1 MSLKDQFG
9 KDVLLTGWGHSRF
22 GKLTDETLESLIVQV
37 ATEAIGNAGIEAGQI
52 DEIYLGQFNSGMMP
66 LAFPS
71 SLALQ
76 VSDQLANVP
85 STRVE
90 NACASGSAAFQQG
103 TKSLLAGTAK
113 TVLVIGAEKMT
124 QAGAD
129 VVGAALLGA
138 DYDMAGKASTTG
150 FTGLFA
156 EVAKHYGKR
165 YGYGNGK
172 LGDVLGTIAA
182 KNHRNGVDNP
192 YAQLRKDLGEEFC
205 RTVSDKNP
213 MVADPL
219 RRTDCSPVSD
229 GAAAV
234 VLSVAPTGGATA
246 PVRLAGFGQANDFF
260 PAERRDPTEFAA
272 TRASWQRALGMAG
285 VGLEELDFA
294 EVHDCFTIAELLMYE
309 AMGLTERGQG
319 ARALEE
325 GWVFKDG
332 KLPVNVSGGL
342 KAKGHPV
349 GATGVSQHVIAAMQ
363 LTGTAGAHAVGQP
376 APGSGA
382 EHGRRG
388 HRQLRQRARSRLES
402 NEGAD
407 TAHLPAGM
415 GCICPAFVFPRLRG
429 RPSARLN
436 SFPAHPPQMRGA
448 PMRAT
453 IIHGPG
459 DIRVEDRDYPTL
471 QLPTDVIVKVTAS
484 CVCGS
489 DLWPYRGVKPTHKPS
504 AIGHEFIGTVESIGE
519 DVKDLAVGD
528 FVIAPFV
535 VSCGECPQCLERR
548 HGRLRPPR
556 RLGRQG

>member
-9 KDVLLTGWGHSRF
+9 KDVLLIGWGHSRF
-22 GKLTDETLESLIVQV
+22 GKLTDDTLESLIVQV
-37 ATEAIGNAGIEAGQI
+37 ATEAIGNARIEAGQI

-156 EVAKHYGKR
+156 EVAQHYGKR
-165 YGYGNGK
+165 YGSGS

-234 VLSVAPTGGATA
+234 VLSVAPTGGVTA

-363 LTGTAGAHAVGQP
+363 LTGTAGAM
-376 APGSGA
+376 
-382 EHGRRG
+382 
-388 HRQLRQRARSRLES
+388 QLA
-402 NEGAD
+402 N
-407 TAHLPAGM
+407 
-415 GCICPAFVFPRLRG
+415 
-429 RPSARLN
+429 
-436 SFPAHPPQMRGA
+436 
-448 PMRAT
+448 
-453 IIHGPG
+453 
-459 DIRVEDRDYPTL
+459 
-471 QLPTDVIVKVTAS
+471 
-484 CVCGS
+484 
-489 DLWPYRGVKPTHKPS
+489 
-504 AIGHEFIGTVESIGE
+504 
-519 DVKDLAVGD
+519 
-528 FVIAPFV
+528 
-535 VSCGECPQCLERR
+535 
-548 HGRLRPPR
+548 PR
-556 RLGRQG
+556 RAAVQNMGGVGIANYVSVLEAV

>member
-1 MSLKDQFG
+1 MSLREQFN

-22 GKLTDETLESLIVQV
+22 GKLNEETLESLIVQV
-37 ATEAIGNAGIEAGQI
+37 ATEALANAGVEPGQI

-76 VSDQLANVP
+76 VSPELANVP
-85 STRVE
+85 ATRVE

-103 TKSLLAGTAK
+103 VKSLLAGTARN
-113 TVLVIGAEKMT
+113 VLVIGAEKMT
-124 QAGAD
+124 HASAD

-138 DYDMAGKASTTG
+138 DHDMAGKASNTG

-156 EVAKHYGKR
+156 EVAKHYEKR
-165 YGYGNGK
+165 YGSSLPGGGK

-234 VLSVAPTGGATA
+234 VLSTSPGSAASTS
-246 PVRLAGFGQANDFF
+246 PVRLAGFGHANDFF
-260 PAERRDPTEFAA
+260 PAERRDPTAFAA
-272 TRASWQRALGMAG
+272 TRVSWQRALTMAG
-285 VGLEELDFA
+285 VGIQVVDFA

-309 AMGLTERGQG
+309 AMGLTEPGQG

-363 LTGTAGAHAVGQP
+363 LSGTAGDMQLANPRTAAVQNMGGVGI
-376 APGSGA
+376 ANYVSV
-382 EHGRRG
+382 
-388 HRQLRQRARSRLES
+388 LE
-402 NEGAD
+402 
-407 TAHLPAGM
+407 
-415 GCICPAFVFPRLRG
+415 
-429 RPSARLN
+429 
-436 SFPAHPPQMRGA
+436 
-448 PMRAT
+448 
-453 IIHGPG
+453 
-459 DIRVEDRDYPTL
+459 
-471 QLPTDVIVKVTAS
+471 
-484 CVCGS
+484 
-489 DLWPYRGVKPTHKPS
+489 
-504 AIGHEFIGTVESIGE
+504 
-519 DVKDLAVGD
+519 AV
-528 FVIAPFV
+528 
-535 VSCGECPQCLERR
+535 
-548 HGRLRPPR
+548 
-556 RLGRQG
+556 

>member
-1 MSLKDQFG
+1 MSLQEQFG

-37 ATEAIGNAGIEAGQI
+37 ATEAISKAGIDAGQI

-76 VSDQLANVP
+76 VSPDLANVAA
-85 STRVE
+85 TRVE

-124 QAGAD
+124 HAGAD

-138 DYDMAGKASTTG
+138 DYDMAGQNSTTG

-156 EVAKHYGKR
+156 DVAKHYEKR
-165 YGYGNGK
+165 YGAVS
-172 LGDVLGTIAA
+172 DVLGTIAA

-234 VLSVAPTGGATA
+234 VLSTSPTGGATA
-246 PVRLAGFGQANDFF
+246 PVRLAGFGHANDFF
-260 PAERRDPTEFAA
+260 PAERRDPTAFQA
-272 TRASWQRALGMAG
+272 TRVSWQRALAMAG
-285 VGLEELDFA
+285 VGLEDLDFA

-309 AMGLTERGQG
+309 AMGLTGPGQG
-319 ARALEE
+319 ARAVTE

-363 LTGTAGAHAVGQP
+363 LTGTAGDM
-376 APGSGA
+376 
-382 EHGRRG
+382 
-388 HRQLRQRARSRLES
+388 QLARARRAAVQNMGGVGIANYVSVLES
-402 NEGAD
+402 A
-407 TAHLPAGM
+407 
-415 GCICPAFVFPRLRG
+415 
-429 RPSARLN
+429 
-436 SFPAHPPQMRGA
+436 
-448 PMRAT
+448 
-453 IIHGPG
+453 
-459 DIRVEDRDYPTL
+459 
-471 QLPTDVIVKVTAS
+471 
-484 CVCGS
+484 
-489 DLWPYRGVKPTHKPS
+489 
-504 AIGHEFIGTVESIGE
+504 
-519 DVKDLAVGD
+519 
-528 FVIAPFV
+528 
-535 VSCGECPQCLERR
+535 
-548 HGRLRPPR
+548 
-556 RLGRQG
+556 

>member
-37 ATEAIGNAGIEAGQI
+37 ATEAIANAGIEPGQI

-71 SLALQ
+71 SLALE
-76 VSDQLANVP
+76 VSEQLANVP

-124 QAGAD
+124 HAGAD

-156 EVAKHYGKR
+156 EVAKHYEKR
-165 YGYGNGK
+165 YGAGTGASAAN

-192 YAQLRKDLGEEFC
+192 YAQLRKDLGEDFC

-234 VLSVAPTGGATA
+234 VLSISPTGGATA
-246 PVRLAGFGQANDFF
+246 PVRLAGFGQANGFF
-260 PAERRDPTEFAA
+260 PAERRDPTAFAA
-272 TRASWQRALGMAG
+272 TRASWQRALAMAG
-285 VGLEELDFA
+285 VGLDGLDFA

-309 AMGLTERGQG
+309 AMGLTEPGQG

-325 GWVFKDG
+325 GWVFKEG

-363 LTGTAGAHAVGQP
+363 LTGTAG
-376 APGSGA
+376 
-382 EHGRRG
+382 EM
-388 HRQLRQRARSRLES
+388 QLA
-402 NEGAD
+402 N
-407 TAHLPAGM
+407 
-415 GCICPAFVFPRLRG
+415 
-429 RPSARLN
+429 
-436 SFPAHPPQMRGA
+436 
-448 PMRAT
+448 
-453 IIHGPG
+453 
-459 DIRVEDRDYPTL
+459 
-471 QLPTDVIVKVTAS
+471 
-484 CVCGS
+484 
-489 DLWPYRGVKPTHKPS
+489 
-504 AIGHEFIGTVESIGE
+504 
-519 DVKDLAVGD
+519 
-528 FVIAPFV
+528 
-535 VSCGECPQCLERR
+535 
-548 HGRLRPPR
+548 PR
-556 RLGRQG
+556 RAAVQNMGGVGIANYVSVLEAV

>member
-1 MSLKDQFG
+1 MSLQEQFG
-9 KDVLLTGWGHSRF
+9 KDVLLTGWGHSPF
-22 GKLTDETLESLIVQV
+22 GKLADETLESLIVQV
-37 ATEAIGNAGIEAGQI
+37 ATDAIAGAGIEPGQI

-76 VSDQLANVP
+76 VSPDLANVP
-85 STRVE
+85 ATRVE

-113 TVLVIGAEKMT
+113 MVLVIGAEKMT
-124 QAGAD
+124 HGGAD
-129 VVGAALLGA
+129 VVGAGLLGA

-165 YGYGNGK
+165 YGDGN
-172 LGDVLGTIAA
+172 LGDVLGSIAA

-205 RTVSDKNP
+205 RTVSDRNP

-234 VLSVAPTGGATA
+234 VLSVSPTGGAATA

-260 PAERRDPTEFAA
+260 PAARRDPTAFAA
-272 TRASWQRALGMAG
+272 TRVSWQRALAMAG
-285 VGLEELDFA
+285 VELVDLDFA

-309 AMGLTERGQG
+309 AMGLTAPGQG
-319 ARALEE
+319 ARAIEE

-349 GATGVSQHVIAAMQ
+349 GATGVSQHVISAMQ
-363 LTGTAGAHAVGQP
+363 LTGTAGGM
-376 APGSGA
+376 
-382 EHGRRG
+382 
-388 HRQLRQRARSRLES
+388 QLA
-402 NEGAD
+402 N
-407 TAHLPAGM
+407 
-415 GCICPAFVFPRLRG
+415 
-429 RPSARLN
+429 
-436 SFPAHPPQMRGA
+436 
-448 PMRAT
+448 
-453 IIHGPG
+453 
-459 DIRVEDRDYPTL
+459 
-471 QLPTDVIVKVTAS
+471 
-484 CVCGS
+484 
-489 DLWPYRGVKPTHKPS
+489 
-504 AIGHEFIGTVESIGE
+504 
-519 DVKDLAVGD
+519 
-528 FVIAPFV
+528 
-535 VSCGECPQCLERR
+535 
-548 HGRLRPPR
+548 PR
-556 RLGRQG
+556 RAAVQNMGGVGIANYVSILEAV

>member
-1 MSLKDQFG
+1 MSLQEQFG

-22 GKLTDETLESLIVQV
+22 GKLADETLESLIVQV
-37 ATEAIGNAGIEAGQI
+37 ATEAITNAGIEPGQV
-52 DEIYLGQFNSGMMP
+52 DEIFLGQFNSGMMP

-85 STRVE
+85 ATRVE

-124 QAGAD
+124 HAGAD
-129 VVGAALLGA
+129 VVGAGLLGA

-156 EVAKHYGKR
+156 EVAKHYEKR
-165 YGYGNGK
+165 YGSVS
-172 LGDVLGTIAA
+172 DVLGSIAA

-192 YAQLRKDLGEEFC
+192 YAQLRKDLGVEFC

-234 VLSVAPTGGATA
+234 VLSTAATGGATA
-246 PVRLAGFGQANDFF
+246 PVRLAGFGHANDFF
-260 PAERRDPTEFAA
+260 PAARRDPVAFNA
-272 TRASWQRALGMAG
+272 TRVSWQRALAMAG
-285 VGLEELDFA
+285 VGIDELDFA

-309 AMGLTERGQG
+309 AMGLTDPGQG
-319 ARALEE
+319 ARAIEE
-325 GWVFKDG
+325 GWVYKDG

-363 LTGTAGAHAVGQP
+363 LTGTAGDM
-376 APGSGA
+376 
-382 EHGRRG
+382 
-388 HRQLRQRARSRLES
+388 QL
-402 NEGAD
+402 
-407 TAHLPAGM
+407 AG
-415 GCICPAFVFPRLRG
+415 
-429 RPSARLN
+429 
-436 SFPAHPPQMRGA
+436 
-448 PMRAT
+448 
-453 IIHGPG
+453 
-459 DIRVEDRDYPTL
+459 
-471 QLPTDVIVKVTAS
+471 
-484 CVCGS
+484 
-489 DLWPYRGVKPTHKPS
+489 
-504 AIGHEFIGTVESIGE
+504 
-519 DVKDLAVGD
+519 
-528 FVIAPFV
+528 
-535 VSCGECPQCLERR
+535 
-548 HGRLRPPR
+548 PR
-556 RLGRQG
+556 RAAVQNMGGVGIANYVSVRESV

>member
-1 MSLKDQFG
+1 MSLQEQFG

-22 GKLTDETLESLIVQV
+22 GKLADETLESLIVQV
-37 ATEAIGNAGIEAGQI
+37 ATEAITNAGIEAGQI

-85 STRVE
+85 ATRVE

-124 QAGAD
+124 HAGAD
-129 VVGAALLGA
+129 VVGAGLLGA

-156 EVAKHYGKR
+156 EVAKHYEKR
-165 YGYGNGK
+165 YGSVS
-172 LGDVLGTIAA
+172 DVLGSIAA

-192 YAQLRKDLGEEFC
+192 YAQLRKDLGVEFC

-234 VLSVAPTGGATA
+234 VLSTAATGGATA
-246 PVRLAGFGQANDFF
+246 PVRLAGFGHANDFF
-260 PAERRDPTEFAA
+260 PAARRDPVAFNA
-272 TRASWQRALGMAG
+272 TRVSWQRALAMAG
-285 VGLEELDFA
+285 VGIDGLDFA

-309 AMGLTERGQG
+309 AMGLTDPGQG
-319 ARALEE
+319 ARAIEE
-325 GWVFKDG
+325 GWVYKDG

-363 LTGTAGAHAVGQP
+363 LTGTA
-376 APGSGA
+376 
-382 EHGRRG
+382 RDM
-388 HRQLRQRARSRLES
+388 QL
-402 NEGAD
+402 
-407 TAHLPAGM
+407 AG
-415 GCICPAFVFPRLRG
+415 
-429 RPSARLN
+429 
-436 SFPAHPPQMRGA
+436 
-448 PMRAT
+448 
-453 IIHGPG
+453 
-459 DIRVEDRDYPTL
+459 
-471 QLPTDVIVKVTAS
+471 
-484 CVCGS
+484 
-489 DLWPYRGVKPTHKPS
+489 
-504 AIGHEFIGTVESIGE
+504 
-519 DVKDLAVGD
+519 
-528 FVIAPFV
+528 
-535 VSCGECPQCLERR
+535 
-548 HGRLRPPR
+548 PR
-556 RLGRQG
+556 RAAVQNMGGVGIANYVSVLEAV

>member
-1 MSLKDQFG
+1 MSLKEQFG
-9 KDVLLTGWGHSRF
+9 KDVLLSGWGHSRF

-37 ATEAIGNAGIEAGQI
+37 AAEAIGNAGIEPGQI

-76 VSDQLANVP
+76 VSEQLANVP
-85 STRVE
+85 ATRVE

-138 DYDMAGKASTTG
+138 DYDMAGKRSTTG

-165 YGYGNGK
+165 YGPVS
-172 LGDVLGTIAA
+172 DVLGTIAA

-234 VLSVAPTGGATA
+234 VLSVSPTGGATA
-246 PVRLAGFGQANDFF
+246 PVRLAGFGHANDFF
-260 PAERRDPTEFAA
+260 PAERRDPTAFNA
-272 TRASWQRALGMAG
+272 TRASWQRALAMAG
-285 VGLEELDFA
+285 VGLDDLDFA

-309 AMGLTERGQG
+309 AMGLTEPGQG

-363 LTGTAGAHAVGQP
+363 LTGTAGDM
-376 APGSGA
+376 
-382 EHGRRG
+382 
-388 HRQLRQRARSRLES
+388 QLA
-402 NEGAD
+402 N
-407 TAHLPAGM
+407 
-415 GCICPAFVFPRLRG
+415 
-429 RPSARLN
+429 
-436 SFPAHPPQMRGA
+436 
-448 PMRAT
+448 
-453 IIHGPG
+453 
-459 DIRVEDRDYPTL
+459 
-471 QLPTDVIVKVTAS
+471 
-484 CVCGS
+484 
-489 DLWPYRGVKPTHKPS
+489 
-504 AIGHEFIGTVESIGE
+504 
-519 DVKDLAVGD
+519 
-528 FVIAPFV
+528 
-535 VSCGECPQCLERR
+535 
-548 HGRLRPPR
+548 PR
-556 RLGRQG
+556 RAAVQNMGGVGIANYVSVLEAV

>member
-1 MSLKDQFG
+1 MSLREQFG

-37 ATEAIGNAGIEAGQI
+37 ATEAIGNAGIEPGQI

-76 VSDQLANVP
+76 VSEQLANVP

-124 QAGAD
+124 HAGAD

-138 DYDMAGKASTTG
+138 DYDMAGKASSTG

-156 EVAKHYGKR
+156 EVAKHYEKR
-165 YGYGNGK
+165 YGPVS
-172 LGDVLGTIAA
+172 DVLGTIAA

-246 PVRLAGFGQANDFF
+246 PVRLAGFGHANDFF
-260 PAERRDPTEFAA
+260 PTDRRDPTAFTA

-285 VGLEELDFA
+285 VGLDELDFA

-309 AMGLTERGQG
+309 AMGLTEPGQG
-319 ARALEE
+319 SRAIEE

-363 LTGTAGAHAVGQP
+363 LTGTAGAMQLTNP
-376 APGSGA
+376 
-382 EHGRRG
+382 RRG
-388 HRQLRQRARSRLES
+388 AVQNMGGVGIANYVSVLE
-402 NEGAD
+402 
-407 TAHLPAGM
+407 
-415 GCICPAFVFPRLRG
+415 
-429 RPSARLN
+429 
-436 SFPAHPPQMRGA
+436 
-448 PMRAT
+448 
-453 IIHGPG
+453 
-459 DIRVEDRDYPTL
+459 
-471 QLPTDVIVKVTAS
+471 
-484 CVCGS
+484 
-489 DLWPYRGVKPTHKPS
+489 
-504 AIGHEFIGTVESIGE
+504 
-519 DVKDLAVGD
+519 AV
-528 FVIAPFV
+528 
-535 VSCGECPQCLERR
+535 
-548 HGRLRPPR
+548 
-556 RLGRQG
+556 

>member
-22 GKLTDETLESLIVQV
+22 GKLTEETLESLIVQV
-37 ATEAIGNAGIEAGQI
+37 ATEAIANAGIEPGQI
-52 DEIYLGQFNSGMMP
+52 DEVYLGQFNSGMMP

-76 VSDQLANVP
+76 VSEQLANVP

-103 TKSLLAGTAK
+103 TKSLLAGTAR

-138 DYDMAGKASTTG
+138 DYDMAGKPSTTG

-156 EVAKHYGKR
+156 EVAKHYEKR
-165 YGYGNGK
+165 YGTVS
-172 LGDVLGTIAA
+172 DVLGSIAA

-260 PAERRDPTEFAA
+260 PAERRDPTAFAA

-285 VGLEELDFA
+285 VGLEDLDFA

-309 AMGLTERGQG
+309 VMGLTEPGQG
-319 ARALEE
+319 SRAIEE

-363 LTGTAGAHAVGQP
+363 LTGTAGDM
-376 APGSGA
+376 
-382 EHGRRG
+382 
-388 HRQLRQRARSRLES
+388 QLA
-402 NEGAD
+402 A
-407 TAHLPAGM
+407 
-415 GCICPAFVFPRLRG
+415 
-429 RPSARLN
+429 
-436 SFPAHPPQMRGA
+436 
-448 PMRAT
+448 
-453 IIHGPG
+453 
-459 DIRVEDRDYPTL
+459 
-471 QLPTDVIVKVTAS
+471 
-484 CVCGS
+484 
-489 DLWPYRGVKPTHKPS
+489 
-504 AIGHEFIGTVESIGE
+504 
-519 DVKDLAVGD
+519 
-528 FVIAPFV
+528 
-535 VSCGECPQCLERR
+535 
-548 HGRLRPPR
+548 PR
-556 RLGRQG
+556 RAAVQNMGGVGIANYVSVLEAV

>member
-1 MSLKDQFG
+1 MSLREQFG

-37 ATEAIGNAGIEAGQI
+37 ATEAIGNAGIEPGQI

-76 VSDQLANVP
+76 VSEQLANVP

-138 DYDMAGKASTTG
+138 DYDMAGKASSTG
-150 FTGLFA
+150 FTGPLRRGGQA
-156 EVAKHYGKR
+156 LREALR
-165 YGYGNGK
+165 RRPGN

-234 VLSVAPTGGATA
+234 VLS
-246 PVRLAGFGQANDFF
+246 
-260 PAERRDPTEFAA
+260 
-272 TRASWQRALGMAG
+272 ASPR
-285 VGLEELDFA
+285 
-294 EVHDCFTIAELLMYE
+294 
-309 AMGLTERGQG
+309 
-319 ARALEE
+319 
-325 GWVFKDG
+325 
-332 KLPVNVSGGL
+332 
-342 KAKGHPV
+342 
-349 GATGVSQHVIAAMQ
+349 
-363 LTGTAGAHAVGQP
+363 
-376 APGSGA
+376 
-382 EHGRRG
+382 
-388 HRQLRQRARSRLES
+388 
-402 NEGAD
+402 
-407 TAHLPAGM
+407 PAGPPRRC
-415 GCICPAFVFPRLRG
+415 GSPASARRTTSS
-429 RPSARLN
+429 RPSAGTPPR
-436 SFPAHPPQMRGA
+436 STPPAPPGSARWGWPA
-448 PMRAT
+448 SGSRSWTSPRCT
-453 IIHGPG
+453 
-459 DIRVEDRDYPTL
+459 
-471 QLPTDVIVKVTAS
+471 TAS
-484 CVCGS
+484 
-489 DLWPYRGVKPTHKPS
+489 PS
-504 AIGHEFIGTVESIGE
+504 
-519 DVKDLAVGD
+519 
-528 FVIAPFV
+528 P
-535 VSCGECPQCLERR
+535 SC
-548 HGRLRPPR
+548 
-556 RLGRQG
+556 

>member
-1 MSLKDQFG
+1 MSLQEQFG

-22 GKLTDETLESLIVQV
+22 GKLAEETLESLIVQV
-37 ATEAIGNAGIEAGQI
+37 ATEAIANAGIEPCQV

-76 VSDQLANVP
+76 VSADLANVP
-85 STRVE
+85 ATRVE

-124 QAGAD
+124 HAGAD
-129 VVGAALLGA
+129 VVGAGLLGA
-138 DYDMAGKASTTG
+138 DYDMAGKPSTTG

-156 EVAKHYGKR
+156 EVATHYGKR
-165 YGYGNGK
+165 YGDTN
-172 LGDVLGTIAA
+172 LGDVLGSIAA

-234 VLSVAPTGGATA
+234 VLSTSPAGGAVA

-260 PAERRDPTEFAA
+260 PASRRDPVAFEA
-272 TRASWQRALGMAG
+272 TRVSWQRALEMAG
-285 VGLEELDFA
+285 VGLADLDFA

-309 AMGLTERGQG
+309 AMGLTGPGQG
-319 ARALEE
+319 VRAIEE
-325 GWVFKDG
+325 GWVYKDG

-349 GATGVSQHVIAAMQ
+349 GATGVSQHVISAMQ
-363 LTGTAGAHAVGQP
+363 LTGTAG
-376 APGSGA
+376 
-382 EHGRRG
+382 EM
-388 HRQLRQRARSRLES
+388 QL
-402 NEGAD
+402 
-407 TAHLPAGM
+407 
-415 GCICPAFVFPRLRG
+415 
-429 RPSARLN
+429 
-436 SFPAHPPQMRGA
+436 
-448 PMRAT
+448 
-453 IIHGPG
+453 
-459 DIRVEDRDYPTL
+459 
-471 QLPTDVIVKVTAS
+471 AS
-484 CVCGS
+484 
-489 DLWPYRGVKPTHKPS
+489 
-504 AIGHEFIGTVESIGE
+504 
-519 DVKDLAVGD
+519 
-528 FVIAPFV
+528 
-535 VSCGECPQCLERR
+535 
-548 HGRLRPPR
+548 PR
-556 RLGRQG
+556 RAAVQNMGGVGIANYVSILEAV

>member
-1 MSLKDQFG
+1 MSLKEQFG

-22 GKLTDETLESLIVQV
+22 GKLAEETLESLIVQV
-37 ATEAIGNAGIEAGQI
+37 ATEAIGNAGIEPGQI
-52 DEIYLGQFNSGMMP
+52 DEIYIGQFNSGMMP

-76 VSDQLANVP
+76 VSPALANVP

-103 TKSLLAGTAK
+103 TKSLLAGTAR

-124 QAGAD
+124 HAGAD

-138 DYDMAGKASTTG
+138 DYDMAGKPSTTG

-156 EVAKHYGKR
+156 EVAKHYEKR
-165 YGYGNGK
+165 YGPVS
-172 LGDVLGTIAA
+172 DVLGSIAA

-192 YAQLRKDLGEEFC
+192 YAQLRKDLGEDFC

-234 VLSVAPTGGATA
+234 VLSVSPTGGATA

-260 PAERRDPTEFAA
+260 PAERRDPTAFAA
-272 TRASWQRALGMAG
+272 TRASWQRAMAMAG
-285 VGLEELDFA
+285 VGLVDLDFA

-309 AMGLTERGQG
+309 AIGLTEPGQG
-319 ARALEE
+319 ARAIEE

-332 KLPVNVSGGL
+332 KLPINVSGGL

-363 LTGTAGAHAVGQP
+363 LTGTAGDMQLAGPRRAAVQNMGGVGI
-376 APGSGA
+376 ANYVSV
-382 EHGRRG
+382 
-388 HRQLRQRARSRLES
+388 LES
-402 NEGAD
+402 
-407 TAHLPAGM
+407 
-415 GCICPAFVFPRLRG
+415 V
-429 RPSARLN
+429 
-436 SFPAHPPQMRGA
+436 
-448 PMRAT
+448 
-453 IIHGPG
+453 
-459 DIRVEDRDYPTL
+459 
-471 QLPTDVIVKVTAS
+471 
-484 CVCGS
+484 
-489 DLWPYRGVKPTHKPS
+489 
-504 AIGHEFIGTVESIGE
+504 
-519 DVKDLAVGD
+519 
-528 FVIAPFV
+528 
-535 VSCGECPQCLERR
+535 
-548 HGRLRPPR
+548 
-556 RLGRQG
+556 

>member
-1 MSLKDQFG
+1 MNLKEQFG

-22 GKLTDETLESLIVQV
+22 GKLTEETLESLIVQV
-37 ATEAIGNAGIEAGQI
+37 AAEAIGNAGIEPGQI

-76 VSDQLANVP
+76 VSEQLANVP
-85 STRVE
+85 ATGVE

-124 QAGAD
+124 HAGAD

-138 DYDMAGKASTTG
+138 DYDMAGKPSSTG

-156 EVAKHYGKR
+156 EVAKHYEKR
-165 YGYGNGK
+165 YGPVS
-172 LGDVLGTIAA
+172 DVLGTIAA

-234 VLSVAPTGGATA
+234 VLSVSPTGGATA
-246 PVRLAGFGQANDFF
+246 PVRLAGFGHANDFF
-260 PAERRDPTEFAA
+260 PTERRDPTAFAA
-272 TRASWQRALGMAG
+272 TRMSWQRALGMAG
-285 VGLEELDFA
+285 VGLEDLDFA

-309 AMGLTERGQG
+309 AMGLTEPGQG
-319 ARALEE
+319 ARAIEE

-332 KLPVNVSGGL
+332 KLPINVSGGL

-363 LTGTAGAHAVGQP
+363 LTGTAGGM
-376 APGSGA
+376 
-382 EHGRRG
+382 
-388 HRQLRQRARSRLES
+388 QLA
-402 NEGAD
+402 N
-407 TAHLPAGM
+407 
-415 GCICPAFVFPRLRG
+415 
-429 RPSARLN
+429 
-436 SFPAHPPQMRGA
+436 
-448 PMRAT
+448 
-453 IIHGPG
+453 
-459 DIRVEDRDYPTL
+459 
-471 QLPTDVIVKVTAS
+471 
-484 CVCGS
+484 
-489 DLWPYRGVKPTHKPS
+489 
-504 AIGHEFIGTVESIGE
+504 
-519 DVKDLAVGD
+519 
-528 FVIAPFV
+528 
-535 VSCGECPQCLERR
+535 
-548 HGRLRPPR
+548 PR
-556 RLGRQG
+556 RAAVQNMGGVGIANYVSVLEAV

>member
-1 MSLKDQFG
+1 MSLKEQFG

-22 GKLTDETLESLIVQV
+22 GKLTGETLESLIVQV
-37 ATEAIGNAGIEAGQI
+37 ATEAISNAGIEPAQI

-85 STRVE
+85 ATRVE

-124 QAGAD
+124 HAGAD

-138 DYDMAGKASTTG
+138 DYDMAGQASTTG

-156 EVAKHYGKR
+156 DVAKHYEKR
-165 YGYGNGK
+165 YGSVS
-172 LGDVLGTIAA
+172 DVLGTIAA

-205 RTVSDKNP
+205 RAVSDKNP

-234 VLSVAPTGGATA
+234 ILSTSPTRGATA
-246 PVRLAGFGQANDFF
+246 SVRLAGFGHANAFF
-260 PAERRDPTEFAA
+260 PAERRDPTAFAA
-272 TRASWQRALGMAG
+272 TRASWQRALAMAG
-285 VGLEELDFA
+285 VGLEGLDFA
-294 EVHDCFTIAELLMYE
+294 EVHDCFTIAELIMYE
-309 AMGLTERGQG
+309 AMGLTDPGQG
-319 ARALEE
+319 ARAVEE

-332 KLPVNVSGGL
+332 KLPINVSGGL

-363 LTGTAGAHAVGQP
+363 LTGTAGGM
-376 APGSGA
+376 
-382 EHGRRG
+382 
-388 HRQLRQRARSRLES
+388 QL
-402 NEGAD
+402 NG
-407 TAHLPAGM
+407 
-415 GCICPAFVFPRLRG
+415 
-429 RPSARLN
+429 
-436 SFPAHPPQMRGA
+436 
-448 PMRAT
+448 
-453 IIHGPG
+453 
-459 DIRVEDRDYPTL
+459 
-471 QLPTDVIVKVTAS
+471 
-484 CVCGS
+484 
-489 DLWPYRGVKPTHKPS
+489 
-504 AIGHEFIGTVESIGE
+504 
-519 DVKDLAVGD
+519 
-528 FVIAPFV
+528 
-535 VSCGECPQCLERR
+535 
-548 HGRLRPPR
+548 PR
-556 RLGRQG
+556 RAAVQNMGGVGIANYVSVLEAV

>member
-1 MSLKDQFG
+1 MSLKEQFG

-22 GKLTDETLESLIVQV
+22 GKLAEETLESLIVQV
-37 ATEAIGNAGIEAGQI
+37 ATEAIGNAGIEPGQI
-52 DEIYLGQFNSGMMP
+52 DEIYVGQFNSGMMP

-76 VSDQLANVP
+76 VSPDLANVP

-124 QAGAD
+124 HAGAD

-138 DYDMAGKASTTG
+138 DYDMAGKPSTTG

-156 EVAKHYGKR
+156 EVARHYEKR
-165 YGYGNGK
+165 YGAVS
-172 LGDVLGTIAA
+172 DVLGTIAA

-205 RTVSDKNP
+205 QTVSDKNP

-260 PAERRDPTEFAA
+260 PTDRRDPTAFAA

-285 VGLEELDFA
+285 VGLEGLDFA

-309 AMGLTERGQG
+309 ATGLTEPGQG
-319 ARALEE
+319 ARAVKE

-332 KLPVNVSGGL
+332 KLPINVSGGL

-349 GATGVSQHVIAAMQ
+349 GATGVSQHVISAMQ
-363 LTGTAGAHAVGQP
+363 LTGTAGAM
-376 APGSGA
+376 
-382 EHGRRG
+382 
-388 HRQLRQRARSRLES
+388 QLA
-402 NEGAD
+402 N
-407 TAHLPAGM
+407 
-415 GCICPAFVFPRLRG
+415 
-429 RPSARLN
+429 
-436 SFPAHPPQMRGA
+436 
-448 PMRAT
+448 
-453 IIHGPG
+453 
-459 DIRVEDRDYPTL
+459 
-471 QLPTDVIVKVTAS
+471 
-484 CVCGS
+484 
-489 DLWPYRGVKPTHKPS
+489 
-504 AIGHEFIGTVESIGE
+504 
-519 DVKDLAVGD
+519 
-528 FVIAPFV
+528 
-535 VSCGECPQCLERR
+535 
-548 HGRLRPPR
+548 PR
-556 RLGRQG
+556 RAAVQNMGGVGIANYVSVLEAV

>member
-37 ATEAIGNAGIEAGQI
+37 ATEAIGNAGIEPSQI

-76 VSDQLANVP
+76 VSEQLANVP

-124 QAGAD
+124 HAGAD

-156 EVAKHYGKR
+156 EVAKHYEKR
-165 YGYGNGK
+165 YGPVS
-172 LGDVLGTIAA
+172 DVLGSIAA

-234 VLSVAPTGGATA
+234 VLSVSPTGGATA
-246 PVRLAGFGQANDFF
+246 PVRLAGIGQANDFF
-260 PAERRDPTEFAA
+260 PAERRDPTAFAA

-285 VGLEELDFA
+285 VGLEDLDFA

-309 AMGLTERGQG
+309 AMGLTEPGQG
-319 ARALEE
+319 SRAVQE

-332 KLPVNVSGGL
+332 KLPINVSGGL

-363 LTGTAGAHAVGQP
+363 LTGTAGDM
-376 APGSGA
+376 
-382 EHGRRG
+382 
-388 HRQLRQRARSRLES
+388 QL
-402 NEGAD
+402 
-407 TAHLPAGM
+407 
-415 GCICPAFVFPRLRG
+415 
-429 RPSARLN
+429 
-436 SFPAHPPQMRGA
+436 
-448 PMRAT
+448 
-453 IIHGPG
+453 
-459 DIRVEDRDYPTL
+459 
-471 QLPTDVIVKVTAS
+471 AS
-484 CVCGS
+484 
-489 DLWPYRGVKPTHKPS
+489 
-504 AIGHEFIGTVESIGE
+504 
-519 DVKDLAVGD
+519 
-528 FVIAPFV
+528 
-535 VSCGECPQCLERR
+535 
-548 HGRLRPPR
+548 PR
-556 RLGRQG
+556 RAAVQNMGGVGIANYVSVLEAV

>member
-1 MSLKDQFG
+1 MSLKEQFG

-37 ATEAIGNAGIEAGQI
+37 AAEAIGNAGIEPGQL

-76 VSDQLANVP
+76 VSEQLANVP

-124 QAGAD
+124 HAGAD

-138 DYDMAGKASTTG
+138 DYDMAGKPSTTG

-156 EVAKHYGKR
+156 EVAKHYEKR
-165 YGYGNGK
+165 YGPVS
-172 LGDVLGTIAA
+172 DVLGTIAA

-260 PAERRDPTEFAA
+260 PADRRDPTAFAA
-272 TRASWQRALGMAG
+272 TRVSWQRALAMAG
-285 VGLEELDFA
+285 VGLEDLDFA

-309 AMGLTERGQG
+309 AMGLTEPGQG
-319 ARALEE
+319 ARAVAE

-332 KLPVNVSGGL
+332 KLPINVSGGL

-363 LTGTAGAHAVGQP
+363 LTGTAGDMQLATARRAAVQNMGGVGI
-376 APGSGA
+376 ANYVSV
-382 EHGRRG
+382 
-388 HRQLRQRARSRLES
+388 LE
-402 NEGAD
+402 
-407 TAHLPAGM
+407 
-415 GCICPAFVFPRLRG
+415 
-429 RPSARLN
+429 
-436 SFPAHPPQMRGA
+436 
-448 PMRAT
+448 
-453 IIHGPG
+453 
-459 DIRVEDRDYPTL
+459 
-471 QLPTDVIVKVTAS
+471 
-484 CVCGS
+484 
-489 DLWPYRGVKPTHKPS
+489 
-504 AIGHEFIGTVESIGE
+504 AI
-519 DVKDLAVGD
+519 
-528 FVIAPFV
+528 
-535 VSCGECPQCLERR
+535 
-548 HGRLRPPR
+548 
-556 RLGRQG
+556 

>member
-1 MSLKDQFG
+1 MSLKEQFG

-22 GKLTDETLESLIVQV
+22 GKLTEETLESLIVQV
-37 ATEAIGNAGIEAGQI
+37 ATEAIGNAGIDPGQI
-52 DEIYLGQFNSGMMP
+52 DEIYVGQFNSGMMP

-76 VSDQLANVP
+76 VSPALANVP

-124 QAGAD
+124 HAGAD

-138 DYDMAGKASTTG
+138 DYDMAGKPSTTG

-156 EVAKHYGKR
+156 EVAKHYEKR
-165 YGYGNGK
+165 YGPVS
-172 LGDVLGTIAA
+172 DVLGSIAA

-234 VLSVAPTGGATA
+234 VLSVSPTGGATA

-260 PAERRDPTEFAA
+260 PAERRDPTAFAA
-272 TRASWQRALGMAG
+272 TRASWQRAMAMAG
-285 VGLEELDFA
+285 VGLADLDFA

-309 AMGLTERGQG
+309 AIGLAEPGQG
-319 ARALEE
+319 ARAVNE

-332 KLPVNVSGGL
+332 KLPINVSGGL

-363 LTGTAGAHAVGQP
+363 LTGTAGDMQLP
-376 APGSGA
+376 AP
-382 EHGRRG
+382 RRAAVQNMG
-388 HRQLRQRARSRLES
+388 GVGIANYVSVLE
-402 NEGAD
+402 
-407 TAHLPAGM
+407 
-415 GCICPAFVFPRLRG
+415 
-429 RPSARLN
+429 
-436 SFPAHPPQMRGA
+436 
-448 PMRAT
+448 
-453 IIHGPG
+453 
-459 DIRVEDRDYPTL
+459 
-471 QLPTDVIVKVTAS
+471 
-484 CVCGS
+484 
-489 DLWPYRGVKPTHKPS
+489 
-504 AIGHEFIGTVESIGE
+504 
-519 DVKDLAVGD
+519 AV
-528 FVIAPFV
+528 
-535 VSCGECPQCLERR
+535 
-548 HGRLRPPR
+548 
-556 RLGRQG
+556 

>member
-1 MSLKDQFG
+1 MSLKEQFG

-37 ATEAIGNAGIEAGQI
+37 ATEAISNAGIEPGQI
-52 DEIYLGQFNSGMMP
+52 DEVYLGQFNSGMMP

-76 VSDQLANVP
+76 ISEQLANVP
-85 STRVE
+85 ATRVE

-124 QAGAD
+124 HAGAD

-138 DYDMAGKASTTG
+138 DYDMAGQASSTG

-156 EVAKHYGKR
+156 DVAKHYEKR
-165 YGYGNGK
+165 YGSVS
-172 LGDVLGTIAA
+172 DILGTIAA

-234 VLSVAPTGGATA
+234 VLSTSPAAAATS
-246 PVRLAGFGQANDFF
+246 PVRLSGFGQANDFF
-260 PAERRDPTEFAA
+260 PAERRDPTAFNA
-272 TRASWQRALGMAG
+272 TRVSWQRALGMAG
-285 VGLEELDFA
+285 ATLEDLDFA

-309 AMGLTERGQG
+309 AMGLTEPGKG
-319 ARALEE
+319 TRAVEE

-332 KLPVNVSGGL
+332 KLPINVSGGL

-349 GATGVSQHVIAAMQ
+349 GATGVSQHVLAAMQ
-363 LTGTAGAHAVGQP
+363 LTGTAGDM
-376 APGSGA
+376 
-382 EHGRRG
+382 
-388 HRQLRQRARSRLES
+388 QL
-402 NEGAD
+402 
-407 TAHLPAGM
+407 AG
-415 GCICPAFVFPRLRG
+415 
-429 RPSARLN
+429 
-436 SFPAHPPQMRGA
+436 
-448 PMRAT
+448 
-453 IIHGPG
+453 
-459 DIRVEDRDYPTL
+459 
-471 QLPTDVIVKVTAS
+471 
-484 CVCGS
+484 
-489 DLWPYRGVKPTHKPS
+489 
-504 AIGHEFIGTVESIGE
+504 
-519 DVKDLAVGD
+519 
-528 FVIAPFV
+528 
-535 VSCGECPQCLERR
+535 
-548 HGRLRPPR
+548 PR
-556 RLGRQG
+556 RAAVQNMGGVGIANYVSVLEAL

>member
-1 MSLKDQFG
+1 MSLQEQFG

-37 ATEAIGNAGIEAGQI
+37 ATEAISNAGIGAGQI

-76 VSDQLANVP
+76 VSPDLANVAA
-85 STRVE
+85 TRVE

-124 QAGAD
+124 HAGAD

-138 DYDMAGKASTTG
+138 DYDMAGQASSTG

-156 EVAKHYGKR
+156 DVAKHYEKR
-165 YGYGNGK
+165 YGPVS
-172 LGDVLGTIAA
+172 DVLGTIAA

-234 VLSVAPTGGATA
+234 VLSTSSTGGATA
-246 PVRLAGFGQANDFF
+246 PVRLAGFGHANDFF
-260 PAERRDPTEFAA
+260 PAERRDPTAFAA
-272 TRASWQRALGMAG
+272 TRMSWQRALAMAG
-285 VGLEELDFA
+285 VGLDDLDFA

-309 AMGLTERGQG
+309 AMGLTEPGQG
-319 ARALEE
+319 ARAVTE

-332 KLPVNVSGGL
+332 KLPINVSGGL

-363 LTGTAGAHAVGQP
+363 LTGTAGDM
-376 APGSGA
+376 
-382 EHGRRG
+382 
-388 HRQLRQRARSRLES
+388 QLPRARRAAVQNMGGVGIANYVSVLE
-402 NEGAD
+402 
-407 TAHLPAGM
+407 
-415 GCICPAFVFPRLRG
+415 
-429 RPSARLN
+429 
-436 SFPAHPPQMRGA
+436 
-448 PMRAT
+448 
-453 IIHGPG
+453 
-459 DIRVEDRDYPTL
+459 
-471 QLPTDVIVKVTAS
+471 
-484 CVCGS
+484 
-489 DLWPYRGVKPTHKPS
+489 
-504 AIGHEFIGTVESIGE
+504 
-519 DVKDLAVGD
+519 AV
-528 FVIAPFV
+528 
-535 VSCGECPQCLERR
+535 
-548 HGRLRPPR
+548 
-556 RLGRQG
+556 

>member
-9 KDVLLTGWGHSRF
+9 KDVLLTGWGHSQF
-22 GKLTDETLESLIVQV
+22 GKLTGETLESLIVQV
-37 ATEAIGNAGIEAGQI
+37 ATEAIAHAGVEPGQI
-52 DEIYLGQFNSGMMP
+52 DEVYLGQFNSGMMP

-76 VSDQLANVP
+76 VSPELANVP
-85 STRVE
+85 ATRVE
-90 NACASGSAAFQQG
+90 NACASGSAALQQG
-103 TKSLLAGTAK
+103 AKSLLAGTAK

-124 QAGAD
+124 HAGAD

-156 EVAKHYGKR
+156 EVAKHYAKR
-165 YGYGNGK
+165 YDAEGR
-172 LGDVLGTIAA
+172 LGDVLGSIAA

-234 VLSVAPTGGATA
+234 VLSTSPAAGANA

-260 PAERRDPTEFAA
+260 PAERRDPTAFAA
-272 TRASWQRALGMAG
+272 TRASWERALAMAG
-285 VGLEELDFA
+285 VGLDDVDFA
-294 EVHDCFTIAELLMYE
+294 EVHDCFTIAELIMYE
-309 AMGLTERGQG
+309 AMGLTGPGEG
-319 ARALEE
+319 ARAIEE

-363 LTGTAGAHAVGQP
+363 LTGTAGGM
-376 APGSGA
+376 
-382 EHGRRG
+382 
-388 HRQLRQRARSRLES
+388 QLA
-402 NEGAD
+402 N
-407 TAHLPAGM
+407 
-415 GCICPAFVFPRLRG
+415 
-429 RPSARLN
+429 
-436 SFPAHPPQMRGA
+436 
-448 PMRAT
+448 
-453 IIHGPG
+453 
-459 DIRVEDRDYPTL
+459 
-471 QLPTDVIVKVTAS
+471 
-484 CVCGS
+484 
-489 DLWPYRGVKPTHKPS
+489 
-504 AIGHEFIGTVESIGE
+504 
-519 DVKDLAVGD
+519 
-528 FVIAPFV
+528 
-535 VSCGECPQCLERR
+535 
-548 HGRLRPPR
+548 PR
-556 RLGRQG
+556 RAAVQNMGGVGIANYVSILEAL

>member
-1 MSLKDQFG
+1 MSLKEQFD

-37 ATEAIGNAGIEAGQI
+37 ATEAIGNAGIEPGQI
-52 DEIYLGQFNSGMMP
+52 DEVYLGQFNSGMMP

-76 VSDQLANVP
+76 VSAQLANVP
-85 STRVE
+85 ATRVE

-138 DYDMAGKASTTG
+138 DYDMAGKTSTTG

-156 EVAKHYGKR
+156 EVAKHYEKR
-165 YGYGNGK
+165 YGPVS
-172 LGDVLGTIAA
+172 DVLGTIAA

-234 VLSVAPTGGATA
+234 VISVAPTGGATA
-246 PVRLAGFGQANDFF
+246 PVRLAGFGHANDFF
-260 PAERRDPTEFAA
+260 PAERRDPTAFAA
-272 TRASWQRALGMAG
+272 TRVSWQRALGMAG
-285 VGLEELDFA
+285 VGLEDLDFA

-309 AMGLTERGQG
+309 AMGLTGPGQG
-319 ARALEE
+319 ARALAE

-332 KLPVNVSGGL
+332 KLPINVSGGL

-349 GATGVSQHVIAAMQ
+349 GATGVSQHVVAAMQ
-363 LTGTAGAHAVGQP
+363 LTGTAGA
-376 APGSGA
+376 
-382 EHGRRG
+382 
-388 HRQLRQRARSRLES
+388 
-402 NEGAD
+402 
-407 TAHLPAGM
+407 M
-415 GCICPAFVFPRLRG
+415 
-429 RPSARLN
+429 
-436 SFPAHPPQMRGA
+436 
-448 PMRAT
+448 
-453 IIHGPG
+453 
-459 DIRVEDRDYPTL
+459 
-471 QLPTDVIVKVTAS
+471 QLPN
-484 CVCGS
+484 
-489 DLWPYRGVKPTHKPS
+489 
-504 AIGHEFIGTVESIGE
+504 
-519 DVKDLAVGD
+519 
-528 FVIAPFV
+528 
-535 VSCGECPQCLERR
+535 
-548 HGRLRPPR
+548 PR
-556 RLGRQG
+556 RAAVQNMGGVGIANYVSVLEAV